1 MESGNYGGG
10 KYGGSTAYYVSNVC
24 SIKLQKLLTFN

>member
-10 KYGGSTAYYVSNVC
+10 KYGGSTVYVSNVC